1 MVSYILEMGGL
12 ERVRKFKMLWNL
24 KEYLGFGKYLKKNRG
39 DSYVYLSLDLEREI
53 NRGSLIL

>member
-1 MVSYILEMGGL
+1 
-12 ERVRKFKMLWNL
+12 MLRNL

-39 DSYVYLSLDLEREI
+39 DSYVYLRLDLEREI